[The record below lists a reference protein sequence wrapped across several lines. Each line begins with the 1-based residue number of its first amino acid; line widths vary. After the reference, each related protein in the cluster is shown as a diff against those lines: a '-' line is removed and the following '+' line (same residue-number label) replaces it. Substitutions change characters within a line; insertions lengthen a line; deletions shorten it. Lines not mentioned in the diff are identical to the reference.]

1 MKEAFTFV
9 PETNRVTFRIQ
20 DMDII
25 IAEDDPVNQRITQLM
40 LRKLGLHAES
50 ADNGLEVLQALERQH
65 YDVVLMDIQMPE
77 LDGIEAMK
85 IIRKRW
91 PTGPRIIVITDC
103 DSKTYKGPCID
114 AGADE
119 FLPKPI
125 MVNELKKAIEH
136 CKTAE
141 KLSAI

>member
-1 MKEAFTFV
+1 
-9 PETNRVTFRIQ
+9 
-20 DMDII
+20 MDII

-40 LRKLGLHAES
+40 LRKLGLHAEA
-50 ADNGLEVLQALERQH
+50 ADNGLEVLRALERQH

-85 IIRKRW
+85 IIRQRW
-91 PTGPRIIVITDC
+91 PTGPKIIVVTDC
-103 DSKTYKGPCID
+103 DSRTYKGPCIE

-125 MVNELKKAIEH
+125 MVNELKMAIER

-141 KLSAI
+141 KVSSI

>member
-1 MKEAFTFV
+1 
-9 PETNRVTFRIQ
+9 
-20 DMDII
+20 MDII

-40 LRKLGLHAES
+40 LRKLGLHAVA
-50 ADNGLEVLQALERQH
+50 ADNGLDVLRALEMQH

-85 IIRKRW
+85 IIRQRW
-91 PTGPRIIVITDC
+91 PAGPKIIVITDC
-103 DSKTYKGPCID
+103 DSRTYKGPCID

-125 MVNELKKAIEH
+125 MVNELKQAIER
-136 CKTAE
+136 CKIAE
-141 KLSAI
+141 KVSAI

>member
-1 MKEAFTFV
+1 
-9 PETNRVTFRIQ
+9 
-20 DMDII
+20 MDII